1 MATDKAD
8 STADMNAFAAAE
20 AAAAVE
26 EPNAACTTLNV
37 VEKTDTHIKCMYNGT
52 LPVNF
57 HFTGIEWMIEFDQQI
72 IPVNVFVE
80 LKHVK
85 IQSAGGVYAQFKQD
99 DQEFMPYIVEI
110 KSFDALGPFMVAYEA
125 INTYILDNL
134 DDDCECSDCDSH
146 TGSEPELEL
155 SEEDEEEP
163 EEEPEEESAGEDDIP
178 VPYGFPCDTGPEA
191 KITALVTRELTKTNL
206 EHLMIGLL
214 IGALF
219 PVIIRFYNSILF
231 R

>member
-8 STADMNAFAAAE
+8 STADMNAFAAAAVSE
-20 AAAAVE
+20 AGQTVPALKV
-26 EPNAACTTLNV
+26 L
-37 VEKTDTHIKCMYNGT
+37 EKTTAHIKCMYNDT
-52 LPVNF
+52 FPVNF
-57 HFTGIEWMIEFDQQI
+57 HFTGIEWMIEFDQQV
-72 IPVNVFVE
+72 IPVDMFVE
-80 LKHVK
+80 LKHAK
-85 IQSAGGVYAQFKQD
+85 IHNSGGICAQFN
-99 DQEFMPYIVEI
+99 QEYMPYIVQFE
-110 KSFDALGPFMVAYEA
+110 SFKTLEPFMVAYEA
-125 INTYILDNL
+125 INSYIFDNL
-134 DDDCECSDCDSH
+134 DNDCGCSDCDSDA
-146 TGSEPELEL
+146 GSEPELEL

-163 EEEPEEESAGEDDIP
+163 EDESAGEDDIP

-219 PVIIRFYNSILF
+219 PFIIRFYNGILF